1 MKVIYNAPSYIEK
14 EVIDRSNGNH
24 VCLNIRISWDK
35 ELTEQ
40 ELWEHIEFAKRQLD
54 ILLRED

>member
-54 ILLRED
+54 I